1 MTWSAGSAL
10 AWAAPASA
18 SEESMLPKYLLVWL
32 QGETRGSSMA
42 VLQDLWVLP
51 GLLLLHPE
59 AAKALLQYRI
69 RTLSGA
75 LDNARSLG
83 YQVRGPQRA

>member
-1 MTWSAGSAL
+1 
-10 AWAAPASA
+10 
-18 SEESMLPKYLLVWL
+18 
-32 QGETRGSSMA
+32 MA

>member
-1 MTWSAGSAL
+1 M
-10 AWAAPASA
+10 
-18 SEESMLPKYLLVWL
+18 WL

-75 LDNARSLG
+75 LDNSRSLG
-83 YQVRGPQRA
+83 YQVRGPQWA

>member
-1 MTWSAGSAL
+1 MGDAAVGLAGQTQGRAGGGGCCGRGERPGAL
-10 AWAAPASA
+10 P
-18 SEESMLPKYLLVWL
+18 
-32 QGETRGSSMA
+32 R
-42 VLQDLWVLP
+42 LQDLWVLP

-69 RTLSGA
+69 RTLGGA

-83 YQVRGPQRA
+83 YKVRGPQRA